1 MQIAIV
7 IPAFNEE
14 LTIVDVC
21 KRALEQAKFVI
32 VVDDGSSDKTLDLIH
47 SFNTSNSS
55 GSKLIVLQ
63 NESNLGKAA
72 TLWKGMQHAESLGVD
87 AVVSIDADGQHCP
100 EDIPRFIET
109 ATQQPDTIIIGA
121 RLADKTAI
129 PAKRYY
135 ANKCANFWLSWAAGY
150 CIDDS
155 QSGFRLYPCNLIR
168 QLSPDTQRSKSF
180 VFESEILIN
189 AAKLGFRSI
198 PIKIEAIYNP
208 NARPSHF
215 RGVTDILLITRMVAG
230 SLFSRGMYPVGLFN
244 VTIMPLLKGKH
255 SRHIGLDGIAMFLLS
270 LAIIILTGGLS
281 YFYFLWKTYT
291 TAKNAPSYITDTNIV
306 LVLGMRLKKN
316 RINSLY
322 QQRLDKAAELLS
334 SQPSLSIIILGGL
347 TGNATITEAQA
358 GKNYLLQKGILED
371 QILTEHQ
378 SRHTLEN
385 LKSAQ
390 KLITKLD
397 AKNIALI
404 TNRFHL
410 YRALMLAKG
419 FKLYAAP
426 CAAENLISYKLST
439 IVRII
444 TEAFYNHWYYIGR
457 KFAFLI
463 KNKHM
468 MNRLS

>member
-32 VVDDGSSDKTLDLIH
+32 VVDDGSSDKTLHLIH

-55 GSKLIVLQ
+55 DSKLIVLQ
-63 NESNLGKAA
+63 NKSNLGKAA
-72 TLWKGMQHAESLGVD
+72 TLWKGMQYAESLGVE
-87 AVVSIDADGQHCP
+87 AVISIDADGQHCP

-109 ATQQPDTIIIGA
+109 ATQQPNTIIIGA
-121 RLADKTAI
+121 RLADKSAI

-168 QLSPDTQRSKSF
+168 QLSPDTQRSKGF
-180 VFESEILIN
+180 VFESEILIS

-230 SLFSRGMYPVGLFN
+230 SLISRGMYPIGLFN

-255 SRHIGLDGIAMFLLS
+255 SRHIGFDGIAMLLLS

-281 YFYFLWKTYT
+281 YFYFLWNTFT
-291 TAKNAPSYITDTNIV
+291 TAKNSPSYITDTNIV
-306 LVLGMRLKKN
+306 LVLGMRLTKN
-316 RINSLY
+316 RVNFLY

-334 SQPSLSIIILGGL
+334 SQPSLTVIILGGL

-358 GKNYLLQKGILED
+358 GKNYLLQKGIRED

-390 KLITKLD
+390 KLIEKLD
-397 AKNIALI
+397 AKKIALI

-410 YRALMLAKG
+410 YRALLLAKG
-419 FKLYAAP
+419 FKIYATP
-426 CAAENLISYKLST
+426 CAAENLLSYKFST
-439 IVRII
+439 IVRIL
-444 TEAFYNHWYYIGR
+444 TEAFYNHWYYVGR

-463 KNKHM
+463 KNKHI
-468 MNRLS
+468 MNRLR